1 MCFEQ
6 TVDQCG
12 GIDIL
17 VSNAAVNPFF
27 GNIMDST
34 EDVWDKVH
42 TELSPFFD
50 FNTGSFRG
58 SVQRW
63 MFLCFFVDPERECK
77 RLLPHDQVGD
87 ASYGKEGVSLLHVTV
102 FVTNGLSKI

>member
-1 MCFEQ
+1 MVSFISLFSLDQ

-34 EDVWDKVH
+34 EEIWDKVRSAD
-42 TELSPFFD
+42 ESIY
-50 FNTGSFRG
+50 TGKY
-58 SVQRW
+58 
-63 MFLCFFVDPERECK
+63 M
-77 RLLPHDQVGD
+77 
-87 ASYGKEGVSLLHVTV
+87 
-102 FVTNGLSKI
+102 

>member
-1 MCFEQ
+1 MCFCVEQ
-6 TVDQCG
+6 TLEKCG

-42 TELSPFFD
+42 NTNEASELIKQ
-50 FNTGSFRG
+50 N
-58 SVQRW
+58 
-63 MFLCFFVDPERECK
+63 L
-77 RLLPHDQVGD
+77 
-87 ASYGKEGVSLLHVTV
+87 
-102 FVTNGLSKI
+102 